1 MSAGV
6 PAGPLESDPGG
17 FLPGEERSAVLAG
30 VLDGV
35 ELGAWDRRVA
45 RWLTELD
52 TSALVTIASWI
63 ARSRAAGGVPVNE
76 IMVQVSISCLLL
88 DIICSSF
95 MSCLGTA
102 ARVPRSTLSTST
114 LLPGCSKPG
123 WARLRRPGC

>member
-17 FLPGEERSAVLAG
+17 FLAAGGAGRVLAG

-52 TSALVTIASWI
+52 TSTLVTIASWI
-63 ARSRAAGGVPVNE
+63 ARSGAAG
-76 IMVQVSISCLLL
+76 
-88 DIICSSF
+88 
-95 MSCLGTA
+95 
-102 ARVPRSTLSTST
+102 RS
-114 LLPGCSKPG
+114 
-123 WARLRRPGC
+123 R